1 MNIFEKNRENGNMKK
16 INKNDNN
23 KTRNILAM
31 EFADKHFSLNK
42 LDYISYFSSDLYHF
56 AYAAFIKGWNAC
68 NKHKNSCVNK
78 ANRIKIKKK

>member
-1 MNIFEKNRENGNMKK
+1 MKK

-31 EFADKHFSLNK
+31 EFADKYFPSNK

-56 AYAAFIKGWNAC
+56 AYSAFVHGWNAC
-68 NKHKNSCVNK
+68 SKSKNTRTNK
-78 ANRIKIKKK
+78 AKRIKIKKK